1 MELKPV
7 SYTVDDVQLT
17 GYLADGSGGRAA
29 PGILVAHEGGGLSDH
44 AKRKASRLAELG
56 YVAFALDMYGK
67 TAATPEEAAPLF
79 QGMMSDG
86 EALRRRALAGLDV
99 LRKAPNVDPNRL
111 GAIGFCFGG
120 IVAMELAR
128 ADAPIRC
135 AIGFHP
141 SFKRPSPS
149 PDGPIST
156 RVLMMIGD
164 ADPIVP
170 ADDRAAFAAEMNA
183 AGADWQ
189 LHLFGGVGHSFTN
202 PAVDALNFPGF
213 AYDAIADR
221 RSWAV
226 MLTLLEEVF

>member
-7 SYTVDDVQLT
+7 PYTVDDAQLT
-17 GYLADGSGGRAA
+17 GFLADGSGGRAA

-44 AKRKASRLAELG
+44 AKRKASRLADLG

-67 TAATPEEAAPLF
+67 TATTPEEATPLF
-79 QGMMSDG
+79 QGMMNDG
-86 EALRRRALAGLDV
+86 AALRRRALAGLDV

-120 IVAMELAR
+120 IVALELAR
-128 ADAPIRC
+128 VDAPIRC

-149 PDGPIST
+149 PDGPISA
-156 RVLMMIGD
+156 RVLMIIGD

-170 ADDRAAFAAEMNA
+170 EADRAAFAAEMKA

-189 LHLFGGVGHSFTN
+189 LHVFGGVGHSFTN

-226 MLTLLEEVF
+226 MLNMLEEVF

>member
-1 MELKPV
+1 MKLQPIRYEADGL
-7 SYTVDDVQLT
+7 TLT

-29 PGILVAHEGGGLSDH
+29 PGILVAHEGGGVSDH
-44 AKRKASRLAELG
+44 VKRKAERLAERG
-56 YVAFALDMYGK
+56 YVAFALDMYGR
-67 TAATPEEAAPLF
+67 TATTPEEAKPLF
-79 QGMMSDG
+79 QGVMADG
-86 EALRRRALAGLDV
+86 EALRRRALAGLDT
-99 LRKAPNVDPNRL
+99 LRTSPNADPNRL

-120 IVAMELAR
+120 IVALELAR
-128 ADAPIRC
+128 AGAPIRC

-149 PDGPIST
+149 PDGPISA

-170 ADDRAAFAAEMNA
+170 EEDRAAFTAEMKA

-189 LHLFGGVGHSFTN
+189 LHVFGGVGHSFTN
-202 PAVDALNFPGF
+202 PAIDALGFPGF

-221 RSWAV
+221 RSWTT
-226 MLTLLEEVF
+226 MLNMLEEIF